1 MLWLHLIIQ
10 CSPCFSFTSPIPA
23 GLPKILLLSIW
34 NPSQNHHHSK
44 GVCGA
49 RWGAVKTT
57 LHITN
62 FEYKSWLKIYGNQLV
77 TTNNSSMTV
86 AAWSESFSTLLSSF
100 QHRAGSGWDRDHRG
114 AWACE
119 EAVSGWRFSKMAW
132 WLLGQKPFD
141 KDVWGEKNQGF
152 NKESETGGSIDSYCE
167 QKEATVQGL
176 VYLDAW
182 FGHPA
187 NWWWNH
193 RGSANSELQGWC
205 WGEVI
210 YHAHP
215 LPFQE
220 NWHLCQESDWA
231 WSSLLFSISNCSFC
245 PDIPSKLIYQ
255 IWTDIKNPVKTQLF
269 GECFSLD
276 CALWC

>member
-141 KDVWGEKNQGF
+141 KDVWGEKTKDSTKNQKQGGQLTPTVSKKRPLSKDLSTWMHGLDTLPIDDEIIAEVPIL
-152 NKESETGGSIDSYCE
+152 NCKAGAGVKLSTMPTLCLSKKTGIYVKNQTGHEVPYYF
-167 QKEATVQGL
+167 QLVTV
-176 VYLDAW
+176 
-182 FGHPA
+182 
-187 NWWWNH
+187 
-193 RGSANSELQGWC
+193 
-205 WGEVI
+205 
-210 YHAHP
+210 
-215 LPFQE
+215 
-220 NWHLCQESDWA
+220 
-231 WSSLLFSISNCSFC
+231 LF
-245 PDIPSKLIYQ
+245 
-255 IWTDIKNPVKTQLF
+255 
-269 GECFSLD
+269 
-276 CALWC
+276 ALTSHQS